1 MKILHSYTLR
11 SWKVTIFHMSHR
23 RSVKI
28 ENGYTEQWY
37 KFRDGSTVHTI
48 EEIEAWLDEARQVEV
63 ENIFRQM
70 AGLLPKAPA
79 RDDEFPTIL

>member
-1 MKILHSYTLR
+1 MKILHSYTIR

-37 KFRDGSTVHTI
+37 KFRDGSAIHTV
-48 EEIEAWLDEARQVEV
+48 EEIEAWLDESRQARVAE
-63 ENIFRQM
+63 IFDAM
-70 AGLLPKAPA
+70 TDLLPQAPPIES
-79 RDDEFPTIL
+79 EFPKIV